1 MRGTFAEGGQRSPVV
16 VGGGL
21 LMGGGAPAAVAGGL
35 AQTIFDQGGL
45 VVPAAHIAIAMPPPR
60 RGLWATTARRVTRKW
75 VTAAHPSTLF
85 PARVRLPSPLRA
97 VIPPLPPSLLFPFL
111 LISAPRHRLRAL
123 SYHETDVFLLC
134 FSLVHRAS
142 LENVTSSW
150 APELR
155 RASPDSTVILVG
167 TKSDLRTDPAEVA
180 KLASR
185 HTTPVSTDEGKHA
198 ARTIGAACYHECSA
212 LTQHGLKDVFDDA
225 LRLTLYTQGG
235 GGEAKKAAQQKGCCT
250 IS

>member
-1 MRGTFAEGGQRSPVV
+1 MASD
-16 VGGGL
+16 
-21 LMGGGAPAAVAGGL
+21 A
-35 AQTIFDQGGL
+35 
-45 VVPAAHIAIAMPPPR
+45 
-60 RGLWATTARRVTRKW
+60 
-75 VTAAHPSTLF
+75 
-85 PARVRLPSPLRA
+85 ARVKTVLVGDGS
-97 VIPPLPPSLLFPFL
+97 VGKTCMLFSYSQNEFPREYVPTVFDTY
-111 LISAPRHRLRAL
+111 SATVYVDGVPRTLELWDSAGQEDYAKLRAL

-142 LENVTSSW
+142 LINVTSKW

>member
-1 MRGTFAEGGQRSPVV
+1 MEFLPLTPLHSPCAVSPAWFCLTV
-16 VGGGL
+16 LV
-21 LMGGGAPAAVAGGL
+21 AAVL
-35 AQTIFDQGGL
+35 TSNH
-45 VVPAAHIAIAMPPPR
+45 VVP
-60 RGLWATTARRVTRKW
+60 T
-75 VTAAHPSTLF
+75 
-85 PARVRLPSPLRA
+85 SPL
-97 VIPPLPPSLLFPFL
+97 LFGTLSL
-111 LISAPRHRLRAL
+111 RLRAL

-142 LENVTSSW
+142 LINVTSKW

-155 RASPDSTVILVG
+155 RASPASTVILVG

-185 HTTPVSTDEGKHA
+185 HTTPVSTAEGQRV
-198 ARTIGAACYHECSA
+198 ARAIDAACYHECSA
-212 LTQHGLKDVFDDA
+212 LTQDGLKDVFDDA

-235 GGEAKKAAQQKGCCT
+235 GGEGKKPPQPVGCCT